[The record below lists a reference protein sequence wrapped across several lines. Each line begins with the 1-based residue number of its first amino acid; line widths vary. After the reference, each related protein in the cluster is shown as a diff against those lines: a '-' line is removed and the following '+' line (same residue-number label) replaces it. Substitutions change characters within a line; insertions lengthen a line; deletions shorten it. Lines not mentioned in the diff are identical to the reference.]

1 MACIYRSAA
10 TLRIIGD
17 ALVPDEITHALGA
30 SPTHAQTKGDKIVG
44 KKTGNVRVARSGMW
58 RLQAA
63 DSKPEDLDGQIRF
76 IFDQLTDDLALW
88 KSFGRRFK
96 MDLFCGLFMECS
108 NEGIELSS
116 ESLLILGSRG
126 IKIGFDVY
134 GPLGD
139 DEETPSEQ
147 RTPIYYR
154 ALNRRFNDN
163 YES

>member
-1 MACIYRSAA
+1 MACIYRSAV

-17 ALVPDEITHALGA
+17 DLAPDEITHALGA
-30 SPTHAQTKGDKIVG
+30 SPTQAQTKGDKIVG
-44 KKTGNVRVARSGMW
+44 KKTGDVRIARSGMW

-88 KSFGRRFK
+88 KSFGSRFK

-108 NEGIELSS
+108 NEGVTLAP

-126 IKIGFDVY
+126 IKIDLDVY
-134 GPLGD
+134 GPLDD
-139 DEETPSEQ
+139 DEETTSESGP
-147 RTPIYYR
+147 R
-154 ALNRRFNDN
+154 D
-163 YES
+163 

>member
-17 ALVPDEITHALGA
+17 DLVPDEITRALGA
-30 SPTHAQTKGDKIVG
+30 SPTQAQTKGDKIVR
-44 KKTGNVRVARSGMW
+44 KKTGTVRISRSGMW

-63 DSKPEDLDGQIRF
+63 DSKPEDLNRQIRF

-88 KSFGRRFK
+88 NSLGGRFK

-108 NEGIELSS
+108 NEGITLSP

-126 IKIGFDVY
+126 IKIDLDVY
-134 GPLGD
+134 GPL
-139 DEETPSEQ
+139 
-147 RTPIYYR
+147 
-154 ALNRRFNDN
+154 DN
-163 YES
+163 YEERTSEQDGESDS